1 MRKILNKVVIL
12 GLMLAASVV
21 NAQPPGF
28 TPPPPPPP
36 SLITWEQAEIMMEAA
51 EQYTNDKGWAMSVRI
66 VDQNNNVLMI
76 HRLNNVIPFTIN
88 VTEMKTTAVTGSK
101 MSSAEYAVK
110 LEAGEIE
117 EIEGAANFGG
127 GLPVYLD
134 GQMIGAIAASGGSPD
149 QDAEVALAGVKA
161 IGATPG
167 M

>member
-1 MRKILNKVVIL
+1 
-12 GLMLAASVV
+12 MLAASVA

-36 SLITWEQAEIMMEAA
+36 SLITWEQAETMMKAA
-51 EQYTNDKGWAMSVRI
+51 EQYTNDKGWAMSIRI

-76 HRLNNVIPFTIN
+76 HRLNNVVPFTIN
-88 VTEMKTTAVTGSK
+88 VTEMKTIAVTGSK

-110 LEAGEIE
+110 LAAGEIE
-117 EIEGAANFGG
+117 EIEGAASFGG
-127 GLPVYLD
+127 GLPVYLN

-149 QDAEVALAGVKA
+149 EDEEVALAGVEA
-161 IGATPG
+161 IGATTG